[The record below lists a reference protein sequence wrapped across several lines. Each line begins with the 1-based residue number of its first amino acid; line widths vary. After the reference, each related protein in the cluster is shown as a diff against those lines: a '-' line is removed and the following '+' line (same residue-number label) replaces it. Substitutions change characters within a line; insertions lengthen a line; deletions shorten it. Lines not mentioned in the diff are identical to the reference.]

1 MQVSLLEQAKVEGD
15 EEMTPLEA
23 ERYFEE
29 YIFPPKVF
37 IYNDIQREINLA
49 RSGDSGGNFL
59 ATLGLLCYT
68 EFMGTMILKGQ
79 GSSRNRFNAF
89 FRLMGEDYEQ
99 LIDAKRVDVY
109 GIFRC
114 GMAHT
119 YFAKNCDIKMLNRN
133 DTAGIVME
141 PDGKYLFIVEKYFE
155 DFMNACSRLYN
166 DMIVEQN
173 PYLPST

>member
-1 MQVSLLEQAKVEGD
+1 MNKQEVK
-15 EEMTPLEA
+15 
-23 ERYFEE
+23 RYFDE
-29 YIFPPKVF
+29 YVF
-37 IYNDIQREINLA
+37 GFIKGDIQREINLA

-59 ATLGLLCYT
+59 AALGLLCYT

-79 GSSRNRFNAF
+79 GSYTNRFNAF
-89 FRLMGEDYEQ
+89 FRLMGEDYKQ
-99 LIDAKRVDVY
+99 LIDVKKVDVY

-119 YFAKNCDIKMLNRN
+119 YFAKNCDIKMLNSN
-133 DTAGIVME
+133 YPAGIVIK

-166 DMIVEQN
+166 DMIAEQN